1 MKKAIVTIS
10 YEEEKLAALRLYL
23 GQKQMEVEDEL
34 VKALEGLYCKNVPAG
49 VRDFFVLRS
58 GTVASAQPK
67 IKKSRG
73 EKNVSVVQE
82 GQEHEQH

>member
-34 VKALEGLYCKNVPAG
+34 VKALEGGERTTENKEVQGREKCICSPG
-49 VRDFFVLRS
+49 
-58 GTVASAQPK
+58 GT
-67 IKKSRG
+67 RT
-73 EKNVSVVQE
+73 
-82 GQEHEQH
+82 

>member
-34 VKALEGLYCKNVPAG
+34 VKALEGLYARTSLPECG
-49 VRDFFVLRS
+49 TLCTSLRYGGERTTENKEVQGREKCICS
-58 GTVASAQPK
+58 PGGT
-67 IKKSRG
+67 RT
-73 EKNVSVVQE
+73 
-82 GQEHEQH
+82 

>member
-34 VKALEGLYCKNVPAG
+34 VKALEGLYCKNVP
-49 VRDFFVLRS
+49 V
-58 GTVASAQPK
+58 K
-67 IKKSRG
+67 
-73 EKNVSVVQE
+73 
-82 GQEHEQH
+82 

>member
-34 VKALEGLYCKNVPAG
+34 VKALEGLYSKNVPAG

-58 GTVASAQPK
+58 GAVESVQPK

-82 GQEHEQH
+82 AQEHEQH